1 MSFNKGNKGYEMWP
15 DCRDR
20 GIAAMGYYDSD
31 DETVVGDC
39 SKLTEDEYDKTWRM
53 KGVKATSSQGSLKNF
68 AYKMKKGDIIYVKE
82 GPYIAGKGVIT
93 KEYDYDPNILNGT
106 EARWEHFVKVDWK
119 KDYPKI
125 RLVLGADQ
133 LIVLELDKERVD
145 KIREMESKTRKE
157 IKVIEVEEGKQYKSE
172 ATFRSRNRN
181 LIEAKKTNSDYR
193 CEVCDMTFK
202 EVYGKIGKEYII
214 AHHKN
219 PIGNMKKTAM
229 TTLDDIALVCANCH
243 AMLHTNN
250 PPLSLEK
257 LRNKIKR

>member
-1 MSFNKGNKGYEMWP
+1 MH
-15 DCRDR
+15 
-20 GIAAMGYYDSD
+20 
-31 DETVVGDC
+31 VGRQQ
-39 SKLTEDEYDKTWRM
+39 TEPLPGQFIPPHALAPGKTR
-53 KGVKATSSQGSLKNF
+53 T
-68 AYKMKKGDIIYVKE
+68 
-82 GPYIAGKGVIT
+82 
-93 KEYDYDPNILNGT
+93 
-106 EARWEHFVKVDWK
+106 
-119 KDYPKI
+119 
-125 RLVLGADQ
+125 LGADQ
-133 LIVLELDKERVD
+133 HIVLELDKERLD
-145 KIREMESKTRKE
+145 KIRKIESKTRKE